1 MTKANHVMGFS
12 HTFSH
17 ACRKERKE
25 LKTGVDSES
34 QIAEGNAGSFSAT
47 SSVAPTDPNVEMLL
61 SQLHDLSFMLEDNL
75 SIPQKVE
82 GTDSIL

>member
-1 MTKANHVMGFS
+1 MIGFS

-25 LKTGVDSES
+25 LKTGVDSER
-34 QIAEGNAGSFSAT
+34 QIAEGNVGSFTAA
-47 SSVAPTDPNVEMLL
+47 SSVASTDPNVEMLIA
-61 SQLHDLSFMLEDNL
+61 QLHDLSFMLEDNL
-75 SIPQKVE
+75 SIPPKVE